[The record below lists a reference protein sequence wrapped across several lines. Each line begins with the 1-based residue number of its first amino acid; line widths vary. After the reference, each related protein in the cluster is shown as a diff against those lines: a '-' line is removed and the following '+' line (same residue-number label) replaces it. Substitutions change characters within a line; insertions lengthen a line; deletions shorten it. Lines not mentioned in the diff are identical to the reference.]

1 MKLWVKVIQI
11 YLELNAV
18 LKSFENYLKQLRIW
32 KNMNNLYRASNSWI
46 LDILQK
52 INDLEE
58 LFNFKNSFCD
68 ITK

>member
-1 MKLWVKVIQI
+1 MKLWVKVVQI
-11 YLELNAV
+11 YLELNAL

>member
-1 MKLWVKVIQI
+1 MKLWVKVVQI